1 MTEERDERRGRTGHL
16 VIIGGGEDRER
27 DKEILTQFVEL
38 AGGRSARI
46 VVLTAASKIQREM
59 WGIYDKAFGAL
70 NVKSRKHLAIR
81 SRKEASDPKMAD
93 EILSADGIFMTG
105 GDQKRLL
112 AMIGGTLVD
121 SAMHRVFKQHG
132 ACIAGTSAGASALSE
147 HMLASSTRGDAP
159 PAKGDTYLAAGLG
172 FLQRVVIDQHF
183 SERHRLGRL
192 LGIVAQNPYLL
203 GIGIDEDTALVVENG
218 AGFEVIGNG
227 AITLI
232 DGREMLSNFLD
243 ADERERLELINVKV
257 HLLPAGARY
266 YLHGPQKNDVPEAL
280 HEAVAAVTSVATVIE
295 PAALAEP
302 DS

>member
-1 MTEERDERRGRTGHL
+1 
-16 VIIGGGEDRER
+16 
-27 DKEILTQFVEL
+27 
-38 AGGRSARI
+38 
-46 VVLTAASKIQREM
+46 
-59 WGIYDKAFGAL
+59 
-70 NVKSRKHLAIR
+70 
-81 SRKEASDPKMAD
+81 
-93 EILSADGIFMTG
+93 
-105 GDQKRLL
+105 
-112 AMIGGTLVD
+112 
-121 SAMHRVFKQHG
+121 
-132 ACIAGTSAGASALSE
+132 
-147 HMLASSTRGDAP
+147 MLASSTRGDAP